1 MKGGSELLAAIG
13 ELLLN
18 FVVGLVE
25 NLLAPIFQGIFGEPA
40 E

>member
-1 MKGGSELLAAIG
+1 MDSGNELIAAIG

-18 FVVGLVE
+18 FVVGLVQ
-25 NLLAPIFQGIFGEPA
+25 NLLAPIFESIFGAAA